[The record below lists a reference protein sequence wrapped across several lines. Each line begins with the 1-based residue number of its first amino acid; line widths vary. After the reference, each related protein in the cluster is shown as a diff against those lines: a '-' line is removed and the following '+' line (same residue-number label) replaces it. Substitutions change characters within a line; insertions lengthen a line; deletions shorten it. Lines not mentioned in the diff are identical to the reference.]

1 MFSGLVRN
9 IGVVERFEG
18 GKIAVRSTLRPKIGA
33 SIAINGICTTA
44 ISVQGGVFSAILSEE
59 TRKCVAL
66 ENLQKPRAKV
76 HLEEA
81 LRASDRLDG
90 HIMQGHI
97 DSIGEI
103 LRIERSENGFDFI
116 IGYEAKIRP
125 LLIPKGSVAIDGIS
139 LTINTLDSASF
150 RLTIIPHTFHSTLFH
165 GYKPLQ
171 RVNIETDIF
180 ARSVYHILQ
189 NMADSTNLSKNAES
203 RLDSA
208 TRTRD
213 SALDSANA
221 WRKIDNIL
229 MSY

>member
-18 GKIAVRSTLRPKIGA
+18 GKITVQSDLHPKIGA

-44 ISVQGGVFSAILSEE
+44 ISTQGGAFCAILSEE
-59 TRKCVAL
+59 TRKCVAI

-103 LRIERSENGFDFI
+103 LRVEKSGEGVDFI

-125 LLIPKGSVAIDGIS
+125 MLIPKGSVAIDGIS
-139 LTINTLDSASF
+139 LTINALDSASF

-165 GYKPLQ
+165 SYKPTQ

-189 NMADSTNLSKNAES
+189 NMADSAKVQKSAES

-208 TRTRD
+208 LD
-213 SALDSANA
+213 SVPDSANV

>member
-18 GKIAVRSTLRPKIGA
+18 GKITVQSDLRPKIGA

-44 ISVQGGVFSAILSEE
+44 ISTQGGAFCAILSEE

-103 LRIERSENGFDFI
+103 LRIEKSGEGVDFI
-116 IGYEAKIRP
+116 IGYESKIRP
-125 LLIPKGSVAIDGIS
+125 MLIPKGSVAIDGIS
-139 LTINTLDSASF
+139 LTINALDSASF
-150 RLTIIPHTFHSTLFH
+150 RLTIIPHTFHNTLFH
-165 GYKPLQ
+165 TYKPAQ

-180 ARSVYHILQ
+180 VRSVYHILQ
-189 NMADSTNLSKNAES
+189 NMADSAKLPKNAES
-203 RLDSA
+203 RGDSALDSA
-208 TRTRD
+208 TRMP
-213 SALDSANA
+213 DSANA
-221 WRKIDNIL
+221 WRKIDDIL